1 MALLAC
7 FTFSYGQLLL
17 NEIIVNPPGT
27 DNPFEFIEL
36 KGSAGSTL
44 NNIYVCVFEGDSA
57 SAGNSD
63 LVIPLNN
70 VTLGA
75 NGLLFIGTTL
85 GYPTVPAATVRR
97 DTLIFG
103 VPGGVLEN
111 GNTSFVVIFSP
122 SKILSN
128 VDYDLNN
135 DGELELP
142 FGASIQDA
150 VGWTNGDLTAII
162 YGGIVLQQSAG
173 TPDAAVRFYGNNTPF
188 SKPAWYNGDLIS
200 SSQFDPLEASDNLPQ
215 GAAMSP
221 GDNNVPNGGI
231 GFGEVEASELS
242 FFPNPSEGVLFI
254 KNFPNSFNFSM
265 YSIDGKLLF
274 IKKEASTTIEIPAEI
289 SNGFYLA
296 KVESGNK
303 TYKGKIA
310 ILR

>member
-1 MALLAC
+1 MLTLTAISNA
-7 FTFSYGQLLL
+7 QLLL
-17 NEIIVNPPGT
+17 NEILVNPPGS
-27 DNPFEFIEL
+27 DEPFEFIEV
-36 KGSAGSTL
+36 KGSPGSTL
-44 NNIYVCVFEGDSA
+44 NGIYVCVFEGDSA

-70 VTLGA
+70 ITLGS
-75 NGLLFIGTTL
+75 NGLLLIGTTL
-85 GYPTVPAATVRR
+85 GYPTVPAATVRK

-122 SKILSN
+122 STILSN

-135 DGELELP
+135 DGQLELP

-162 YGGIVLQQSAG
+162 YGGVVLEQSAG

-200 SSQFDPLEASDNLPQ
+200 STQFDPLEVSANLPQ
-215 GAAMSP
+215 GAALSP
-221 GDNNVPNGGI
+221 GDNNVPNEGI
-231 GFGEVEASELS
+231 GFSKVEENELS
-242 FFPNPSEGVLFI
+242 IFPNPSNGVLFF
-254 KNFPNSFNFSM
+254 KNILNTYNFSM

-274 IKKEASTTIEIPAEI
+274 SKKESSATVEIPVDV
-289 SNGFYLA
+289 SNGFYLV

-303 TYKGKIA
+303 IYKGKIA
-310 ILR
+310 VVR

>member
-1 MALLAC
+1 MLTLTTISNA
-7 FTFSYGQLLL
+7 QLLL
-17 NEIIVNPPGT
+17 NEILVNPPGS
-27 DNPFEFIEL
+27 DEPFEFIEV
-36 KGSAGSTL
+36 KGAPGSTL
-44 NNIYVCVFEGDSA
+44 NGIYICVFEGDSA

-63 LVIPLNN
+63 MVIPLNN
-70 VTLGA
+70 ITLGS

-85 GYPTVPAATVRR
+85 GYPTLPAATVRK

-111 GNTSFVVIFSP
+111 GNTSFVVTFSP
-122 SKILSN
+122 STILSN

-135 DGELELP
+135 DGQLELP

-162 YGGIVLQQSAG
+162 YGGVVLEQSAG

-200 SSQFDPLEASDNLPQ
+200 SSQFDPLEVSANFPQ
-215 GAAMSP
+215 GAAMTP
-221 GDNNVPNGGI
+221 GDNNVPNEGI
-231 GFGEVEASELS
+231 GFNEVEENELS
-242 FFPNPSEGVLFI
+242 FFPNPNNGVLFF
-254 KNFPNSFNFSM
+254 KNGINSYNLSM

-274 IKKEASTTIEIPAEI
+274 SKNESSASIEIPVEI
-289 SNGFYLA
+289 SNGFYLI

-303 TYKGKIA
+303 IYKGKVA
-310 ILR
+310 VVR